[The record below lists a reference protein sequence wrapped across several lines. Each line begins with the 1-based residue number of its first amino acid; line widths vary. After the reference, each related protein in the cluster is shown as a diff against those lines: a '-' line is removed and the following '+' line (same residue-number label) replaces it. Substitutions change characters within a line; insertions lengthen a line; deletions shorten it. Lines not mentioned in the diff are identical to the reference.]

1 MQGID
6 KIIEKIISDANA
18 DAEQTALQTK
28 KQIDAVRQKHE
39 AQTKKQIDEMREE
52 FADKKTQVENRA
64 ETMAELEARRNML
77 AIKRELVEEA
87 FSKAQDMIMS
97 LPDEEY
103 LGFIEKLMRNLDDK
117 RGDVIIGKS
126 EKRINADFVDK
137 INEKTDSSYKLSDE
151 RGNFDGGFIL
161 RTGRIE
167 TNCTVKML
175 VSQAKRGMEQQ
186 VASVLF
192 EESGA

>member
-52 FADKKTQVENRA
+52 FADKKAQVENRA

-137 INEKTDSSYKLSDE
+137 INEKN
-151 RGNFDGGFIL
+151 G
-161 RTGRIE
+161 
-167 TNCTVKML
+167 
-175 VSQAKRGMEQQ
+175 
-186 VASVLF
+186 
-192 EESGA
+192 